1 MLCIWPHRDIEKSVR
16 TSPLDR
22 KPFLPDD
29 SVMEVVERPG
39 NSGLIE
45 YLRGQSVSE
54 EQIAQAEREDRL
66 QELALICAVVGKGPK
81 YTEEELAARLEVSVD
96 FARKF
101 WRAFGFPSV
110 EPGVRA
116 FTDDDA
122 EALEIVRRRI
132 SEGIDEDVAL
142 QLTRVIGSSI
152 ARIAEAEVGA
162 IQSAFSDFPL
172 MQDQPVEFTPEV
184 IQMITELA
192 TARVDEQSR
201 LIDYGHRRHLA
212 QAARRQV
219 LWQEGTRAGLQD
231 LAVGFADLVGFTA
244 LSQQLS
250 AHELAETVER
260 FETLA
265 YETIDSLGGRIVKMI
280 GDEVMFI
287 DEDVADAVEI
297 GLQLSERYE
306 SDEALSGVRVGI
318 ATGEVIG
325 KDGDYYGPVVN
336 LASRIV
342 GIAFPGTVVVSDEVH
357 EALKSSHAFEW
368 RELRPRRLKGIGR
381 ANLWTVRR
389 PGATERRRVGADWI
403 QARRQQMAEIIS
415 EGI

>member
-1 MLCIWPHRDIEKSVR
+1 MAIIDG
-16 TSPLDR
+16 
-22 KPFLPDD
+22 
-29 SVMEVVERPG
+29 PG
-39 NSGLIE
+39 KQALIE
-45 YLRGQSVSE
+45 YLRGQLIPE
-54 EQIAQAEREDRL
+54 DQIAQAETEGRL
-66 QELALICAVVGKGPK
+66 QELALVCAFVGRGPR
-81 YTEEELAARLEVSVD
+81 YTQEELADRLGVSVE

-101 WRAFGFPSV
+101 WRAMGFPAI
-110 EPGVRA
+110 EPEARVL
-116 FTDDDA
+116 TDDDA
-122 EALEIVRRRI
+122 EALSIVMRRI

-162 IQSAFSDFPL
+162 IQSTFSDLPL
-172 MQDQPVEFTPEV
+172 LQDQPVDITPEV
-184 IQMITELA
+184 VQVITELA
-192 TARVDEQSR
+192 TARVDEQSK

-244 LSQQLS
+244 LSQQLT
-250 AHELAETVER
+250 AHELAGTVEH

-265 YETIDSLGGRIVKMI
+265 YETIDALGGRIVKMI

-287 DEDVADAVEI
+287 DEDIADAVEI

-318 ATGEVIG
+318 ARGEVIG

-342 GIAFPGTVVVSDEVH
+342 GIAFPGTVVVADEVH
-357 EALKSSHAFEW
+357 EALESSEAFEW
-368 RELRPRRLKGIGR
+368 RALRPRRLKGIGR
-381 ANLWTVRR
+381 ADLWTVRR
-389 PGATERRRVGADWI
+389 PGTAERRPAGADWL
-403 QARRQQMAEIIS
+403 QARRQQMAEIIAD
-415 EGI
+415 GI

>member
-1 MLCIWPHRDIEKSVR
+1 MA
-16 TSPLDR
+16 
-22 KPFLPDD
+22 
-29 SVMEVVERPG
+29 VVEGPG
-39 NSGLIE
+39 KSALIE
-45 YLRGQSVSE
+45 YLRGQGVPE
-54 EQIAQAEREDRL
+54 EQIAQAEKEDRL
-66 QELALICAVVGKGPK
+66 QELALICAFVGKGPQ
-81 YTEEELAARLEVSVD
+81 YTEEELALRLGVSVD

-110 EPGVRA
+110 EPSARA
-116 FTDDDA
+116 YTDDDA

-132 SEGIDEDVAL
+132 SEGIDEEVAL

-162 IQSAFSDFPL
+162 IQSAFSDLPL
-172 MQDQPVEFTPEV
+172 MQDQPDEFTPEV
-184 IQMITELA
+184 IQMVTELA

-219 LWQEGTRAGLQD
+219 LWQEGTRAGLQE

-244 LSQQLS
+244 LSQQLT
-250 AHELAETVER
+250 AHELADTVER

-287 DEDVADAVEI
+287 DEDVTDAVEI

-325 KDGDYYGPVVN
+325 KDGDYYGPIVN

-357 EALKSSHAFEW
+357 DQLESSGAFEW

-381 ANLWTVRR
+381 ADLWTVRR
-389 PGATERRRVGADWI
+389 PGTAERRPAGADWI
-403 QARRQQMAEIIS
+403 QARRQQMAEIIA